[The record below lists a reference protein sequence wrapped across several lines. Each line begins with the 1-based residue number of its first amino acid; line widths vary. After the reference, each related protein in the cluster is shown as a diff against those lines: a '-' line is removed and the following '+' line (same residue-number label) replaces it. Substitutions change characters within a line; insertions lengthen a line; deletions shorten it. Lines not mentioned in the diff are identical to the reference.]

1 MVRTLDY
8 SEFVSLTNEIRK
20 CRQSLPA
27 SPRIDALPVLK
38 KMYRYI
44 GTIKKS
50 LEDRDDNY
58 VKWLNGKVCSFV
70 HPMTQNKIDV
80 QIGDDYEAIY
90 HFLLYCRDINTGR
103 KIDEDSA
110 DYLAYLISRSNY
122 ETEGC

>member
-1 MVRTLDY
+1 MLEY
-8 SEFVSLTNEIRK
+8 SDFVSLTNKIK
-20 CRQSLPA
+20 NCRQSLPA
-27 SPRIDALPVLK
+27 SPRKEALPVLK
-38 KMYRYI
+38 EMYRYLGI
-44 GTIKKS
+44 IKGV
-50 LEDRDDNY
+50 LEDRDDNF

-90 HFLLYCRDINTGR
+90 HFLIYCQKINTGV